1 MIMVNILMHMLE
13 DNSGSG
19 PVNFLKR
26 PENTQD

>member
-19 PVNFLKR
+19 QVNNLKR
-26 PENTQD
+26 PKNTRD